1 MDPVQEI
8 KARLSIEELVGQY
21 CQLTKKGRNF
31 IALCPFHHDTHPSFL
46 VSPDKGICYCFPCQK
61 GGDIFTFYQQIEGV
75 DFPQAIKELAERTG
89 VILPE
94 TKPEA
99 INKDEKERMRECLQA
114 ALVFYARTLQST
126 PSAMSYLA
134 ERGVTQ
140 MEIDLFQLGLAP
152 DSFTATYEHLLKA
165 GFSKTEI
172 QAAGLGVQK
181 ELTDERMYDR
191 FRHRLMFPIFD
202 HQSRI
207 IGFGGRMMPG
217 PESANRT
224 NDAKYLNSSE
234 SPLYRKSSV
243 LYGIHLAQKA
253 MRESKRVVLVEG
265 YFDVLACRRVGVEDV
280 VATCGTALTEEHVRL
295 LKRSVD
301 RIILCL
307 DQDRAGRDAAERAF
321 LLCSREGLQVEG
333 IVLGQKDPA
342 DAALESQDILREKLT
357 TSSRPYLTIVLE
369 EVAASDVSTPAGRR
383 SALERILPLL
393 EAIVSSTERSHA
405 IRDAA
410 RALSTTEATLLDD
423 LRAFSAAP
431 SQPRRT
437 QTVTTT
443 PAMPF
448 SRAEIALGLLLV
460 YPRNLRMIEEM
471 ILPEDPCAAALYQAL
486 LPHKDEQMISLDAL
500 DLPEE
505 HRSRARILQL
515 YCEDQGFSQ
524 WNDAV
529 ATREL
534 QHNIRNANRDVL
546 MKKQKEITERLMEAK
561 KSGFSE
567 QEAQLKTEYQHLLE
581 LSRRSR

>member
-94 TKPEA
+94 AKPEA
-99 INKDEKERMRECLQA
+99 INKDEKERMRECLLA
-114 ALVFYARTLQST
+114 ALAFYARTLRST

-134 ERGVTQ
+134 ERGVTE

-172 QAAGLGVQK
+172 QSAGLGVQK

-202 HQSRI
+202 HQTRI

-253 MRESKRVVLVEG
+253 MRENKRVVLVEG

-321 LLCSREGLQVEG
+321 LLCSREGVQVEG

-342 DAALESQDILREKLT
+342 DAALESQEILREKLT
-357 TSSRPYLTIVLE
+357 TSSRPYLAIVLE
-369 EVAASDVSTPAGRR
+369 EIAASDVSSPAGRR

-410 RALSTTEATLLDD
+410 RVLSTTEAALLDD
-423 LRAFSAAP
+423 LRAFSTAP
-431 SQPRRT
+431 SQPRRPQAT
-437 QTVTTT
+437 PMA

-486 LPHKDEQMISLDAL
+486 LPHKSEQTISLDAL